1 MSVSKRKTKSRKR
14 KIEDV
19 ENDTNIVLSAGT
31 NPTKRRRLNDTED
44 GNKEN
49 KNNIFNGKDPK
60 SYTVKQLKDLCRKQK
75 LKVGGNKTQL
85 IARLLNPPKAEKS
98 AKAKNK
104 SRTGRLSTKRVD
116 NMLKEHGVNNPQSV
130 SNCLK
135 KGIQRGHV
143 IIDSEEGLDGILIEG
158 SCICCSTRHVVKIR
172 DVLYQ
177 RDYAGMDYED
187 GGQDAEVQCDDCCG
201 LYVTGICDGRPRFDS
216 GKFHNHCT
224 ECPGFGKCIG
234 DYREAH
240 CDRCGKHYFPGL
252 SGFAC
257 DYCKRR

>member
-116 NMLKEHGVNNPQSV
+116 NMLKGHGVNNPQSV

-158 SCICCSTRHVVKIR
+158 SCICCSTRHVIIDSEEGLDEILIEGSCICCSTRHVII
-172 DVLYQ
+172 DS
-177 RDYAGMDYED
+177 E
-187 GGQDAEVQCDDCCG
+187 GGLDEILIEGSCICCS
-201 LYVTGICDGRPRFDS
+201 T
-216 GKFHNHCT
+216 
-224 ECPGFGKCIG
+224 
-234 DYREAH
+234 
-240 CDRCGKHYFPGL
+240 
-252 SGFAC
+252 
-257 DYCKRR
+257 

>member
-116 NMLKEHGVNNPQSV
+116 NMLKGHGVNNPQSV

-158 SCICCSTRHVVKIR
+158 SCRRFRWFVAAQDMWLKYAMFYINVIMQEWIMRMADRMLKCSVTIVVG
-172 DVLYQ
+172 Y
-177 RDYAGMDYED
+177 M
-187 GGQDAEVQCDDCCG
+187 
-201 LYVTGICDGRPRFDS
+201 
-216 GKFHNHCT
+216 
-224 ECPGFGKCIG
+224 
-234 DYREAH
+234 
-240 CDRCGKHYFPGL
+240 
-252 SGFAC
+252 
-257 DYCKRR
+257 